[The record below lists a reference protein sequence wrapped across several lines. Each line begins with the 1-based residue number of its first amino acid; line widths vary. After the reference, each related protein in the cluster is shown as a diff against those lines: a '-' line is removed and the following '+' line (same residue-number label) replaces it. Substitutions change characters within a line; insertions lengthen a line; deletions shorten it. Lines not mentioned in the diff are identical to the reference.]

1 MNTDSPSDS
10 PTLTRRQALKTA
22 LLGGAALAAGSL
34 PFHALRAVEASPAPK
49 PAEAPAG
56 PFRLPLLP
64 WAADALEPAIDAQTM
79 QIHHGRHHAAYV
91 ANLNKAVAPYPELQ
105 LKTVEELVRN
115 LEGLPEAARVAVR
128 NHGGGHFNHTLFWQ
142 MLSPAKGKL
151 PPEELARAIEKSFG
165 GLSKFFESFDKAAAS
180 VFGSGWVWLSL
191 NKQNHLLIET
201 TPNQDYPIS
210 HGHVPLLGLDVWE
223 HAYYLKYQNRRAD
236 YASAFPGIVNW
247 NFVAERYKTAM
258 G

>member
-115 LEGLPEAARVAVR
+115 LEGLPEAARAAVR

-180 VFGSGWVWLSL
+180 VFGSGWAWLSL

-201 TPNQDYPIS
+201 TPNQDNPIS
-210 HGHVPLLGLDVWE
+210 HGNVPLLGLDVWE

-236 YASAFPGIVNW
+236 YASAFHGIVNW